1 MSVARRRRTRLT
13 WAACTGAAL
22 LAVGILVPLPFV
34 ELSPGPTFNVIG
46 EVDGQQVIEISGTPT
61 FPTGG
66 NLDMTT
72 VNERGG
78 PGTGIYL
85 GRVLVGW
92 LDREVRILPRGAIF
106 PDDQRSDAEVKADN
120 VRLFSDSQAD
130 SVAAALTFL
139 RRPFRTLVVVNSV
152 RDGTPA
158 DGKLEPGDEIV
169 KVDATVVTEPAD
181 VTRLVGEAKPG
192 DTVTVTISRS
202 GVETA
207 VPISTKVSPVDPDRA
222 YLGITVGETYEA
234 PFAIDVTLDGVG
246 GPSAGLFFS
255 LGIVDKLTPGELTG
269 GRFVAGTGTITPDGS
284 VGPIG
289 GIEQK
294 LVGARSSGATL
305 FLAPAENCD
314 EVLAT
319 GVPEGLTVARV
330 STLAEAV
337 TAIEDYVAGRPARPC
352 G

>member
-1 MSVARRRRTRLT
+1 MSVATRRRTRLT
-13 WAACTGAAL
+13 WAAVTGGAL
-22 LAVGILVPLPFV
+22 LAAGVLVPLPFV
-34 ELSPGPTFNVIG
+34 ELAPGPTFNVIG
-46 EVDGQQVIEISGTPT
+46 EVEGRAVIEISGTPT

-78 PGTGIYL
+78 PGSGIYL

-92 LDREVRILPRGAIF
+92 LDRDVRILPRGALF
-106 PDDQRSDAEVKADN
+106 PDDQRSDAEIKADN

-130 SVAAALTFL
+130 SVAAALTYL
-139 RRPFRTLVVVNSV
+139 KRPFRTLVVVSSV
-152 RDGTPA
+152 RNGTPA
-158 DGKLEPGDEIV
+158 DGKLEPGEEILA
-169 KVDATVVTEPAD
+169 VDGTPVTAPAD
-181 VTRLVGEAKPG
+181 VTRLVGEAEPG
-192 DTVTVTISRS
+192 DTIKVRISRS
-202 GVETA
+202 DVESV
-207 VPISTKVSPVDPDRA
+207 VPIVTTVSPVDPDRA
-222 YLGITVGETYEA
+222 FLGITVGETYEA
-234 PFAIDVTLDGVG
+234 PFPIEVTLDGVG

-255 LGIVDKLTPGELTG
+255 LGIVDKLTPGQLNG
-269 GRFVAGTGTITPDGS
+269 GRFVAGTGTITPDGA

-305 FLAPAENCD
+305 FLAPTDNCA

-319 GVPEGLTVARV
+319 RVPDGLTVARV
-330 STLAEAV
+330 STLTEAV
-337 TAIEDYVAGRPARPC
+337 TAIEDYVAGRPVRAC